1 MISSIRGD
9 VLHVGLDHAVVEVS
23 GFGLTVFATPAT
35 LGTLRSGGAAFL
47 QTSFVPRQDEAPLL
61 FGFADADEREIF
73 TTLLGISGVGPR
85 LALAVL
91 SVHTPDDVRRA
102 IQTSDTA
109 AFTKVP
115 GIGKKTA
122 QRILLELA
130 GKLVIEPEQTQ
141 NGAAAGPE
149 PASSTVAEVRS
160 ALTSLGW
167 TEKDAAAAVDAT
179 LQQAPELA
187 EADTATVLRTTLRSL
202 GSAKAAGAAGGGS
215 R

>member
-1 MISSIRGD
+1 MISSIRGE
-9 VLHVGLDHAVVEVS
+9 VLQVGLDHAVVEVS
-23 GFGLTVFATPAT
+23 GFGLTVWATPQT
-35 LGTLRSGGAAFL
+35 LGQLRGGQTAFL

-73 TTLLGISGVGPR
+73 ITLLGISGVGPR

-91 SVHTPDDVRRA
+91 SVHTPDAVRMA
-102 IQTSDTA
+102 IRDSDTA

-130 GKLVIEPEQTQ
+130 GKLVIEPSE
-141 NGAAAGPE
+141 
-149 PASSTVAEVRS
+149 SSTPVGTASRTLSRTEATQAEVHS

-167 TEKDAAAAVDAT
+167 TEKDASRALEDVLASE
-179 LQQAPELA
+179 PELV
-187 EADTATVLRTTLRSL
+187 EAGTAVVLRTVLRSL
-202 GSAKAAGAAGGGS
+202 GTAKMGTA
-215 R
+215 

>member
-1 MISSIRGD
+1 MISSIRGE

-23 GFGLTVFATPAT
+23 GFGLEVTATPQT
-35 LGTLRSGGAAFL
+35 LGELRLGQETRL
-47 QTSFVPRQDEAPLL
+47 QTSFVPRQDDAPLL
-61 FGFADADEREIF
+61 FGFADAGEREIF

-91 SVHTPDDVRRA
+91 SVHTPTEVRQA
-102 IQTSDTA
+102 ITDSDTA

-130 GKLVIEPEQTQ
+130 GKLVIDQP
-141 NGAAAGPE
+141 AAH
-149 PASSTVAEVRS
+149 PAPQAPTRAEEVRAQVQD

-167 TEKDAAAAVDAT
+167 TEKDARSAVEQVLNET
-179 LQQAPELA
+179 PELA
-187 EADTATVLRTTLRSL
+187 EAEVAAVLRHTLRML
-202 GSAKAAGAAGGGS
+202 GSTTAGSG

>member
-23 GFGLTVFATPAT
+23 GFGMHVHATAQT
-35 LGTLRSGGAAFL
+35 LAPLRVGEEAFL
-47 QTSFVPRQDEAPLL
+47 FTHLAPRQDEAPLL
-61 FGFADADEREIF
+61 FAFGHAEEREIF
-73 TTLLGISGVGPR
+73 TTLLSISGVGPR

-91 SVHTPDDVRRA
+91 SVHTPAEVRLA
-102 IQTSDTA
+102 IRDSDTA
-109 AFTKVP
+109 AFTRVP

-130 GKLVIEPEQTQ
+130 GKLVLDEPTSQEAEHGE
-141 NGAAAGPE
+141 GASA
-149 PASSTVAEVRS
+149 PAVDEVTS

-167 TEKDAAAAVDAT
+167 TEKDAAAAVDAAVKADPEVAG
-179 LQQAPELA
+179 APTPVLLR
-187 EADTATVLRTTLRSL
+187 TVLRGL
-202 GSAKAAGAAGGGS
+202 GAKTGAAG

>member
-1 MISSIRGD
+1 MISSIRGE

-23 GFGLTVFATPAT
+23 GFGLTVYATPQT
-35 LGTLRSGGAAFL
+35 LDTLRSGSNAFL
-47 QTSFVPRQDEAPLL
+47 STSFVPRQDEAPLL

-91 SVHTPDDVRRA
+91 SVHTPDEVRLA
-102 IQTSDTA
+102 IRESDTA

-130 GKLVIEPEQTQ
+130 GKLVIEPVEQTSSKASDSS
-141 NGAAAGPE
+141 AA
-149 PASSTVAEVRS
+149 PAVSAEVQA

-167 TEKDAAAAVDAT
+167 TDKDAAKAVEEILKA
-179 LQQAPELA
+179 QPELA
-187 EADTATVLRTTLRSL
+187 EADTATVLRQTLRSL
-202 GSAKAAGAAGGGS
+202 GTAKGGGS
-215 R
+215 